1 MGQVSMPARPF
12 DRPAYCI
19 YGLPVYSG
27 VVMSMREPTYYTLA
41 ALLDGPLHGYAIIKR
56 AAELS
61 GGRVRLAAGTLY
73 AALDRLTEAELVR
86 VEREEIVN
94 GRARRYYRLN
104 DAGRRELEAEAAR
117 MAEASRV
124 VTGRVPKRRPTPG
137 ARPE

>member
-1 MGQVSMPARPF
+1 MM
-12 DRPAYCI
+12 
-19 YGLPVYSG
+19 L
-27 VVMSMREPTYYTLA
+27 MREPTYYTLA

-124 VTGRVPKRRPTPG
+124 VTGRAPKRRPTPG
-137 ARPE
+137 ARPA